1 MDPRKEFTQ
10 DKVKPAVASTT
21 NSTSTVPTS
30 PSPPAGLHPG
40 KRAIYHEKAN
50 KRVKLEVNYTSQY
63 HAPRH
68 HVHPSRLNLVEPRS
82 NASRPAQTSSSP
94 PETFGD
100 IQLRDE
106 VPLLQR
112 TGSNTVPLGNV
123 LKRKVM
129 HSSGTDSAARRD
141 SDVSRSSRALC
152 ANGLEGTGTNETL
165 RETVR
170 RQWRHS
176 SLTYEQLLENRRT
189 EHLGSKVDRY
199 VPSSESRISYGAAA
213 SPRSGSSFPYAK
225 LPEKVRAKILALLL
239 VNEESIIIDFVS
251 SLIASRY
258 NPFTHREEILLWA
271 ELRPWHVLSRLYW
284 SKFLLGCSHP
294 DAQLFQ
300 CVETL
305 YLDNATDLIN
315 RHGFVLL

>member
-1 MDPRKEFTQ
+1 
-10 DKVKPAVASTT
+10 
-21 NSTSTVPTS
+21 
-30 PSPPAGLHPG
+30 
-40 KRAIYHEKAN
+40 
-50 KRVKLEVNYTSQY
+50 
-63 HAPRH
+63 
-68 HVHPSRLNLVEPRS
+68 
-82 NASRPAQTSSSP
+82 
-94 PETFGD
+94 
-100 IQLRDE
+100 
-106 VPLLQR
+106 
-112 TGSNTVPLGNV
+112 LGNV